1 MHRYF
6 LRLAVLWC
14 KVTNFEWYTQPCRCT
29 GISCAWLFYGAKL
42 QILNDIH
49 NQPVGCLQLHAAVL
63 WCKVTNF
70 EWYTQPAKSTPYSA
84 NAVLWCKVT
93 NFEWYTQR
101 LCGSYV
107 NFSCC
112 FMVQSYKFWMIYTT
126 NLSDVC
132 SCMQLFYG
140 AKLQILNDIHN
151 SPSRRV
157 RAAGSCF
164 MVQSYKFWMI
174 YTTNSTCFSILVL
187 LFYGA
192 KLQILNDIH
201 NQLDLLLHLGLAVL
215 WCKVTNFEWY
225 TQQHPSYDLLNQA
238 VLWCKVTNFE
248 WYTQL

>member
-1 MHRYF
+1 MIYTTSESVT
-6 LRLAVLWC
+6 LAVWSCFMVQSYKFWMIYTTLMQQRTAA
-14 KVTNFEWYTQPCRCT
+14 VT
-29 GISCAWLFYGAKL
+29 LFYGAKL

-49 NQPVGCLQLHAAVL
+49 NRADAQVFLALG
-63 WCKVTNF
+63 
-70 EWYTQPAKSTPYSA
+70 
-84 NAVLWCKVT
+84 
-93 NFEWYTQR
+93 
-101 LCGSYV
+101 
-107 NFSCC
+107 C

-174 YTTNSTCFSILVL
+174 YTTNLSDVCSCMQ